1 MKYILLGLA
10 FAMLWASASVA
21 TKYGLKSAQPFVI
34 ADVRFFI
41 AGALMLVGAYM
52 LSKNPKQADKGYRLP
67 RKEEW
72 KPLIIY
78 GFLNVGLYLGLFGL
92 AMERVAAGI
101 GTLSIATNPLFI
113 SVLTAFWLKKP
124 VAKNVWLGL
133 ILGMAG
139 VGIATYPLLLKS
151 NLTTPLGI
159 IILLLSMLSYS
170 IGTVYYSSRKWDLPI
185 LAING
190 WQVLFGGILLL
201 PLTLLTTDMSKNHF
215 DAQFWGS
222 VIWLVIPVSFGAV
235 QLWLYLLKLDAVKA
249 AMWLFLCPIFGFFY
263 AWLLLDEPITIYTF
277 VGTALVIL
285 GLYLGQKKINT
296 RVTAQSGGTD

>member
-41 AGALMLVGAYM
+41 AGALMLAVSYI
-52 LSKNPKQADKGYRLP
+52 LSKNPKQAGRGYRLP
-67 RKEEW
+67 HKEEW

-78 GFLNVGLYLGLFGL
+78 GFLNVALYLGLFGL

-124 VAKNVWLGL
+124 VAINVWLGL
-133 ILGMAG
+133 ILGMTG
-139 VGIATYPLLLKS
+139 VGIATFPLLLKN

-170 IGTVYYSSRKWDLPI
+170 VGTIYFSNRKWDLPI

-201 PLTLLTTDMSKNHF
+201 PLTLITTDISQNQF
-215 DAQFWGS
+215 DVQFWSS
-222 VIWLVIPVSFGAV
+222 VMWLVIPVSIGAV

-263 AWLLLDEPITIYTF
+263 AWLLLDEPITVYTF
-277 VGTALVIL
+277 VGTALVIV
-285 GLYLGQKKINT
+285 GLYLGQKKRQDNQKP
-296 RVTAQSGGTD
+296 V

>member
-41 AGALMLVGAYM
+41 AGALMLVGSYI
-52 LSKNPKQADKGYRLP
+52 LSKNPKQAGRGYRMP

-72 KPLIIY
+72 KPLVIY
-78 GFLNVGLYLGLFGL
+78 GFLNVALYLGLFGL

-113 SVLTAFWLKKP
+113 SVLTALWLKKP

-133 ILGMAG
+133 TLGMVG
-139 VGIATYPLLLKS
+139 VGIATYPLLIKS

-159 IILLLSMLSYS
+159 IILLSSMLSYS
-170 IGTVYYSSRKWDLPI
+170 VGTVYYSSRKWELPI

-201 PLTLLTTDMSKNHF
+201 PLTFFTTDMSKNRF

-222 VIWLVIPVSFGAV
+222 VMWLVIPVSIGAV

-263 AWLLLDEPITIYTF
+263 AWLLLGEPITAYTF

-285 GLYLGQKKINT
+285 GLYLGQKKNRGIEN
-296 RVTAQSGGTD
+296 

>member
-1 MKYILLGLA
+1 MKYTLLGLA
-10 FAMLWASASVA
+10 FALLWASASVA

-34 ADVRFFI
+34 GDVRFFM
-41 AGALMLVGAYM
+41 ASFLMLFGAII
-52 LSKNPKQADKGYRLP
+52 LRGYRLP
-67 RKEEW
+67 NKTEW

-78 GFLNVGLYLGLFGL
+78 GFLNVALYLGLFGL

-113 SVLTAFWLKKP
+113 SVLSALWLKKP
-124 VAKNVWLGL
+124 VPKNVWLGL
-133 ILGMAG
+133 GLGMVG

-151 NLTTPLGI
+151 YATPLGI
-159 IILLLSMLSYS
+159 VILLGSMLSYS

-201 PLTLLTTDMSKNHF
+201 PFTFFTYESSKNHF
-215 DAQFWGS
+215 DGQFLGS
-222 VIWLVIPVSFGAV
+222 VLWLVVPVSIGAV
-235 QLWLYLLKLDAVKA
+235 QLWLYLLKIDAVKA

-263 AWLLLDEPITIYTF
+263 AWLLLGEPVSAYTF
-277 VGTALVIL
+277 VGTGLVIG
-285 GLYLGQKKINT
+285 GLYLGQRT
-296 RVTAQSGGTD
+296 

>member
-34 ADVRFFI
+34 ADIRFFI
-41 AGALMLVGAYM
+41 AGALMLVGAHF
-52 LSKNPKQADKGYRLP
+52 LRGYRMP
-67 RKEEW
+67 RKDEW
-72 KPLIIY
+72 KPLVIY
-78 GFLNVGLYLGLFGL
+78 GFLNVSLYLGLFGL

-113 SVLTAFWLKKP
+113 SVLTAFWLKKT

-133 ILGMAG
+133 ILGMIG

-151 NLTTPLGI
+151 TTTTPLGI
-159 IILLLSMLSYS
+159 IILLSSMLSYS
-170 IGTVYYSSRKWDLPI
+170 VGTIYFSSRKWDLPL

-201 PLTLLTTDMSKNHF
+201 PLTFFTTDISKNHF
-215 DAQFWGS
+215 DTQFWSS
-222 VIWLVIPVSFGAV
+222 VMWLVIPVSIGAV
-235 QLWLYLLKLDAVKA
+235 QLWLYLLKLDALKA
-249 AMWLFLCPIFGFFY
+249 ALWLFLCPIFGFFY

-277 VGTALVIL
+277 VGTVFVIL
-285 GLYLGQKKINT
+285 GLYLGQKKKQGN
-296 RVTAQSGGTD
+296 